1 MANIIHF
8 GGGGGSGMVAQA
20 TAPTNTKLLWIDTS
34 NGGVIKYY
42 NGTEWVTTSA
52 AFS

>member
-20 TAPTNTKLLWIDTS
+20 TAPTNTKLLDIS
-34 NGGVIKYY
+34 ILLIFL
-42 NGTEWVTTSA
+42 S
-52 AFS
+52 